1 MTGYV
6 SSLPSS
12 SSPLV
17 SGSPSPLSY
26 MALASDS
33 LAQILTDAI
42 NKAINEETEE
52 IKKSLESDG
61 YPELANDFSIQY
73 NEENQSFVFLVGG
86 DSSQQAKTL
95 EYGDLQ
101 NAPKGIFRKL
111 VKRRSSSFEI
121 RVNNHIKKGLGL

>member
-17 SGSPSPLSY
+17 SGTPSPLSY
-26 MALASDS
+26 MALASAN
-33 LAQILTDAI
+33 LPEILTTAI

-61 YPELANDFSIQY
+61 YPELANNFSIQY

-86 DSSQQAKTL
+86 DASQQVKTL

-101 NAPKGIFRKL
+101 NAPKGIFRKMI
-111 VKRRSSSFEI
+111 KRRSSSFEI

>member
-1 MTGYV
+1 
-6 SSLPSS
+6 
-12 SSPLV
+12 
-17 SGSPSPLSY
+17 
-26 MALASDS
+26 MALASES
-33 LAQILTDAI
+33 LPQILTDAI

-61 YPELANDFSIQY
+61 YPELANNFSIQY
-73 NEENQSFVFLVGG
+73 NEENQSFMFLVGG
-86 DSSQQAKTL
+86 DASQQVKTL

-101 NAPKGIFRKL
+101 NAPKGIFRKM

>member
-6 SSLPSS
+6 ASLPSS

-17 SGSPSPLSY
+17 SGLPSPLSY
-26 MALASDS
+26 MALASAN
-33 LAQILTDAI
+33 LPEILTNAI
-42 NKAINEETEE
+42 NQAINEETEE
-52 IKKSLESDG
+52 IKKNLESDG
-61 YPELANDFSIQY
+61 YPELANNFSIQY
-73 NEENQSFVFLVGG
+73 DEQNQSFVFLVGG
-86 DSSQQAKTL
+86 DVVQQAKTL